1 MLDCSEPEAMSTV
14 RLERSGTLA
23 ILILDRPAKKNALN
37 EALWLELERRL
48 EQLEAKLP
56 RAVVITGAGDAFCAG
71 VDVNPDNPL
80 SAAMLQAMQDRRRES
95 ALAVLT
101 TMRRIVDRLVEL
113 PVPVIAAINGLA
125 YGGGAEI
132 AARLDLRVIDPQA
145 TICFSEVR
153 LGLMPD
159 LGGGVALTRLLGP
172 GLASDLI
179 LTARRLDAQEALRLG
194 LVNRVSAPGKSVELA
209 LELAGAIANNG
220 PRAVRSALEVIRR
233 SSDLPIGDALSF
245 ELERA
250 ADLIVSGECVHGI
263 SALFSKQEPEFP
275 EID

>member
-250 ADLIVSGECVHGI
+250 VDLIVSGECVHGI